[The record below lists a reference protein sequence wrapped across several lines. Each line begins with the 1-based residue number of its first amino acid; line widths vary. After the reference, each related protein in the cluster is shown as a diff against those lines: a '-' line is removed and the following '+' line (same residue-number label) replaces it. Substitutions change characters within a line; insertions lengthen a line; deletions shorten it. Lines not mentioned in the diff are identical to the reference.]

1 MDLQKIFRAFLFFVA
16 AGFLASCT
24 EDCDLDHATD
34 QLQGLPTLRAGSF
47 PEEELTLHPGER
59 YDYAP
64 QVSSPTDVYYQ
75 WYLNGED
82 MSTDPTFSYQ
92 AERPTRSKLV
102 LELTNELGKV
112 KLENKI
118 IVPGADFSKGCLVI
132 NEGWFGHESGSIS
145 YYNYADNSIEH
156 WAYKGQNYGATLGT
170 TTQSA
175 TLWNGKLYVCSKE
188 QNHLVVMDP
197 KTLYVEKSVGA
208 LLPKG
213 RQAYEFIGINDRYGV
228 VTANG
233 DFYRVDLKTFEAIGI
248 STGNSWG
255 GCGNG
260 MVYQDKLLLNVKG
273 QKVYVI
279 DIETLCGDL
288 SIYDWSNKFP
298 YTTLDITTTGGTRF
312 VKGDDGNLYTAETTQ
327 AGANNLVKIKPD
339 FSLEKAAMRADYSP
353 SSFGSYREAS
363 FCGTPAGLFYYIAK
377 GSIYKA
383 TFADAAPAKAFT
395 EYRKEGYGFY
405 GAGIRINPA
414 TNELL
419 AAYLTEEYQ
428 KNLLVRFNATTGE
441 KLSEIAYDGYYFPST
456 FIFN

>member
-102 LELTNELGKV
+102 LELTNDLGKV

-197 KTLYVEKSVGA
+197 KTLYVAKSA
-208 LLPKG
+208 G
-213 RQAYEFIGINDRYGV
+213 RLSNYQAYEFIGLNEEYGV
-228 VTANG
+228 ITHNG
-233 DFYRVDLKTFEAIGI
+233 YFTRVNLKTFETVTLISIENTWAGTGSGI
-248 STGNSWG
+248 VY
-255 GCGNG
+255 NG
-260 MVYQDKLLLNVKG
+260 KLLLNVKG
-273 QKVYVI
+273 NKIAAIDLAPLLTPDLKSTEKVAS
-279 DIETLCGDL
+279 TQ
-288 SIYDWSNKFP
+288 
-298 YTTLDITTTGGTRF
+298 LDITTTGGTRF

-353 SSFGSYREAS
+353 SNFGSYREAS